1 MNQKK
6 TTESAEQTPRSESAA
21 VRKPEKQKKTVSRVF
36 HNGAYASVLTVL
48 ALAIAIVLGLIV
60 DAIPTKYT
68 EFDLSAT
75 GALTLGDTTKEILSG
90 LDSDVTAYYLVQTG
104 QEDSLVKKL
113 LTRYAETSSYFTWQ
127 QIDPTVQ
134 PNFAKEHGAESA
146 TQGSV
151 IVSCGDE
158 NHLISFTDLY
168 PDYSSYYQGY
178 SDSYSFDGENAI
190 TTAIY
195 QVTSGE
201 SSMAYYTTNHGETA
215 LGTSLLSS
223 LKSQNIKT
231 DALSLLSSDTIPDDC
246 DLLIVN
252 CPQSDF
258 TGADGTNEIGLLK
271 DYLAGGGK
279 LLLFT
284 DAQYETP
291 NLDAVMAE
299 YGLSRVAGVVLEGD
313 SNSYLPDTYASNY
326 LNLTGVMCPLPTL
339 NTSGDSGIADGIST
353 SSTAFLAPLPQGI
366 AIADDLPSH
375 IVAESLLTTS
385 DASYSKAAGYSMTTT
400 TKEDGD
406 LDGPLNLAVWANDS
420 DTGSEVVWFGCGYFT
435 DTTVDTIVNGGNS
448 KLVLACAAKMTDQ
461 NSGTLVAAKSLEGD
475 TLTVSAGGVMV
486 WAFVFL
492 AVIPLGLIIF
502 GVVVTILRRRK

>member
-1 MNQKK
+1 MLHHKK
-6 TTESAEQTPRSESAA
+6 NTEPAAEALRSES
-21 VRKPEKQKKTVSRVF
+21 KSDPKQKNTVSRVF
-36 HNGAYASVLTVL
+36 HNGAYASILTVL
-48 ALAIAIVLGLIV
+48 AIAIAIVLGLIV
-60 DAIPTKYT
+60 DALPSKYT
-68 EFDLSAT
+68 EFDLSAA

-90 LDSDVTAYYLVQTG
+90 LDSDVTAYYLVQSG

-113 LTRYAETSSYFTWQ
+113 LTRYAETSSHFKWQ
-127 QIDPTVQ
+127 QVDPTVK
-134 PNFAKEHGAESA
+134 PNFAKEHDAESA

-151 IVSCGDE
+151 ILSSGDE

-168 PDYSSYYQGY
+168 PDYASYAQGY
-178 SDSYSFDGENAI
+178 ADSYSFDGENAI

-215 LGTSLLSS
+215 LSSDLLSS

-231 DALSLLSSDTIPDDC
+231 DALSLLTSDVIPDDC

-258 TGADGTNEIGLLK
+258 TGAEGTNEIALLK

-284 DAQYETP
+284 DAQYPTP
-291 NLDAVMAE
+291 NLDGVMAE
-299 YGLSRVAGVVLEGD
+299 YGLSRVAGVVLESD
-313 SNSYLPDTYASNY
+313 SNNYLPDTYASNY
-326 LNLTGVMCPLPTL
+326 LNLTGMMCPLPTL
-339 NTSGDSGIADGIST
+339 NTTGESGIADGLS
-353 SSTAFLAPLPQGI
+353 SGSTAFLAPLPQGI
-366 AIADDLPSH
+366 AIASDLPSH

-385 DASYSKAAGYSMTTT
+385 QDSYSKAAGYEMKTTA
-400 TKEDGD
+400 KEDGD
-406 LDGPLNLAVWANDS
+406 TDGPLNLAVWANDS
-420 DTGSEVVWFGCGYFT
+420 DSGAEVVWCGCGFFT
-435 DTTVDTIVNGGNS
+435 DSTVNTIVNGGNS
-448 KLVLACAAKMTDQ
+448 KLVLACAAQMTDQ

-475 TLTVSAGGVMV
+475 TLTVSAGNVLV

-492 AVIPLGLIIF
+492 AVIPLGLIVF